1 VAEQIEHLQ
10 AALAD
15 RYAIQ
20 RELGRGGMATVYL
33 AHDQKLGRPVALKV
47 LKPELAAAL
56 GPERFLREIEI
67 AAKLTHPNI
76 LGLYD
81 CGTASAAESTA
92 DGQRLTA
99 DFLYYTMP
107 FVEGESLRGRLEREK
122 QLPLDDAL
130 QITREVADALGYAH
144 SLGLVHRDVKP
155 ENILF
160 QAGHALV
167 ADFGIARAVSAA
179 GGARLTETGLAIG
192 TPAYMSPEQAA
203 GSHDLD
209 GRSDL
214 YSLGCVLYEML
225 TGETP
230 YTGPSAQAIL
240 AKKLSEPLPRVSV
253 VRETVPAGLEAVITR
268 ALART
273 PADRW
278 PTAAQFADALAHP
291 ETLGAVGGAR
301 PGGGRWRRRAL
312 QVGAAGAVLVAAAI
326 GLTLLNGMKEHYLD
340 PSAIVVAPFENQIR
354 DTSLAQLGAL
364 ASDWVTQVLQ
374 GAEAFKVVPSAAVAA
389 AAWTPG
395 MRVQDLAAATGAGT
409 VVTGRALLQGDSVFL
424 RADLVNGTTGALVRS
439 VPVVSAG
446 IREPLAAVKELAQ
459 RVTGAAA
466 ALLDPDSTG
475 LSNRSRNPM
484 SYEAYRAYAEG
495 ERWLGAGEWERA
507 WTQFERAYALD
518 TTFLSALINAAM
530 MHSNATDY
538 RSADSLVRFL
548 EPRRDRLTRYEQA
561 RIEAV
566 SAEYEG
572 DYDRETAAYRDLA
585 RIVPPQGTLYAW
597 GYAAVLANRPTEA
610 VYAFTEFNP
619 RYDVLREWAPSSSWL
634 GLAYHLLGRFRDE
647 LKAGER
653 GHELFPTA
661 ASPVNTE
668 LRALAALGREADV
681 FRLLDDARG
690 MVPDPTLSFEFWGG
704 VGPWQPYEAAL
715 EFRAH
720 GHQGAYGRAI
730 ERALEQVREADTS
743 SAKAREGRALVL
755 YGAER
760 WEDARTVY
768 AALHASAPE
777 NVEYV
782 GGLGVSEARL
792 GHRSEAE
799 RLASRLASMD
809 RPFSLGR
816 SQYWRA
822 RIAAVLGDREGAVS
836 LLRQAITHGQI
847 CAARWGFPAES
858 CHRDI
863 DFEPLRGYPPFDEL
877 LRPKG

>member
-33 AHDQKLGRPVALKV
+33 AHDKKLGRPVALKV
-47 LKPELAAAL
+47 LKPELAAAV

-67 AAKLTHPNI
+67 AAKLNHPNI

-81 CGTASAAESTA
+81 CGTASTAEPPAIGHRPSA
-92 DGQRLTA
+92 NL
-99 DFLYYTMP
+99 LYYTMP

-130 QITREVADALGYAH
+130 QITREVADAMGYAH
-144 SLGLVHRDVKP
+144 SLGLVHRDIKP

-167 ADFGIARAVSAA
+167 ADFGIAKAIAAA
-179 GGARLTETGLAIG
+179 GSERLTETGLAIG

-203 GSHDLD
+203 GNPDLD

-253 VRETVPAGLEAVITR
+253 VRESVQPGVEAALGK

-278 PTAAQFADALAHP
+278 PTAAQFAAALAHP
-291 ETLGAVGGAR
+291 ETLGVGGAR

-312 QVGAAGAVLVAAAI
+312 QAGAAGAVLVAAAVA
-326 GLTLLNGMKEHYLD
+326 LTLLNGMKGPYLD
-340 PSAIVVAPFENQIR
+340 PEAIVVAPFESQVR
-354 DTSLAQLGAL
+354 DTALAQLGAL

-374 GAEAFKVVPSAAVAA
+374 GAGAFKVAPSATVAA

-395 MRVQDLAAATGAGT
+395 SRVQDLAAATGART
-409 VVTGRALLQGDSVFL
+409 VVTGRVLLQGDSVFM
-424 RADLVNGTTGALVRS
+424 RAELVNGKTGALVRS

-446 IREPLAAVKELAQ
+446 VQEPLAAVKELAE
-459 RVTGAAA
+459 RVAGAAA

-475 LSNRSRNPM
+475 LSYRSRNPT

-495 ERWLGAGEWERA
+495 GRRVAAGEWERA
-507 WTQFERAYALD
+507 WKEYERAYALD
-518 TTFLSALINAAM
+518 TTFLRALIQAAM
-530 MHSNATDY
+530 MHGNANDV
-538 RSADSLVRFL
+538 RGADSLLRFVAR
-548 EPRRDRLTRYEQA
+548 RRDQLTQVEQA
-561 RIEAV
+561 RLEAA
-566 SAEYEG
+566 SAELAG
-572 DYDRETAAYRDLA
+572 DYDRETAAFRDLA
-585 RIVPPQGTLYAW
+585 RIATPQSALYVW

-610 VYAFTEFNP
+610 VYAFTKFYP

-653 GHELFPTA
+653 GHELFPAA
-661 ASPVNTE
+661 ASPVNAE

-690 MVPDPTLSFEFWGG
+690 MVPDPTLSSEFWGG

-720 GHQGAYGRAI
+720 GHPGAYRRAI
-730 ERALEQVREADTS
+730 ERALVQVGEADTS
-743 SAKAREGRALVL
+743 SAKAREGRAQVL

-760 WEDARTVY
+760 WEDARAAY
-768 AALHASAPE
+768 AALHTSAPE

-792 GHRSEAE
+792 GHRAEAE
-799 RLASRLASMD
+799 RLSSRLASMD
-809 RPFSLGR
+809 RPFAFGR
-816 SQYWRA
+816 SQYWRS

-836 LLRQAITHGQI
+836 LLRQAIAHGLT
-847 CAARWGFPAES
+847 CAVRWGFPMES